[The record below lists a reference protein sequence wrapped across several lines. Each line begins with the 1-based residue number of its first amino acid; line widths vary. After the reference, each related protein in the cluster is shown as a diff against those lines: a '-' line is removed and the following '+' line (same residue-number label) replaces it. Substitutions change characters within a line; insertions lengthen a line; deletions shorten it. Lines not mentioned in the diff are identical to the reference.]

1 MINRRVYVIG
11 AVTMSADLP
20 FRLLQ
25 MSEYPLVDPALYT
38 GAWFPDKGV
47 AYVAMVLGAVL
58 VDGHDKVVDEMYDI
72 HALENQGAQDGATV
86 LISIGRQDLDGFVK
100 RMPLDRLLRSLID
113 IGGPR

>member
-1 MINRRVYVIG
+1 M
-11 AVTMSADLP
+11 A
-20 FRLLQ
+20 RLKASQ
-25 MSEYPLVDPALYT
+25 AWWRAYKEASEHEWVKLGNMPQWQKTLY
-38 GAWFPDKGV
+38 
-47 AYVAMVLGAVL
+47 YNLAMVLGAVL

-72 HALENQGAQDGATV
+72 HALENQGAQEGATV